1 MTRETGELMMTKLTR
16 RAALALGGAALATP
30 YLSRRALAD
39 AGTLNIYNWVD
50 YIGETTIEDFQ
61 SATGI
66 SVTYDVYSSVE
77 EMQAKMLAGSSGY
90 DVVNM
95 AGIDMPRFIKAGVYD
110 KLDRSKLPSL
120 GNLDPDVL
128 RILDGWDPGAL
139 YSVPYMWGTVGVSFN
154 DDMVKERLPGAKLD
168 SLDVLFKPENAE
180 KLADC
185 GISVLDT
192 PTDVIMLALR
202 YLGKDGDTT
211 NVKDYQAVVEL
222 FKPIRKYIRTFDNAN
237 YLNAIPNQELC
248 VINSWSGDYSTAKS
262 RATEAGINLN
272 LSYHVPET
280 GAPAWIDVLCVTT
293 DSKNKEN
300 AHKFLEYML
309 QPEVIAK
316 CTNFTNYANGNL
328 ASKKFVDPAVLA
340 NPAVYPDAAVMKRLW
355 APKALSE
362 EQDREMTRIWREI
375 KTL

>member
-39 AGTLNIYNWVD
+39 AGTLNVYNWVD

-95 AGIDMPRFIKAGVYD
+95 AGVDMPRFIKAGVYD

-168 SLDVLFKPENAE
+168 SLDILFKPENAE

-280 GAPAWIDVLCVTT
+280 GAPAWIDVLCVTA